1 MMTCCA
7 ERQDLFLMAGQNPSD
22 PQNWNPFMYS
32 DLSGLL
38 VKLYGQDGFHIATR
52 LGDPPGCIPLKLGS
66 GF

>member
-1 MMTCCA
+1 
-7 ERQDLFLMAGQNPSD
+7 MAGQNPSD